1 MKKSFFSFAP
11 PLFPLIAGCI
21 AILLCSPHVVRE
33 LRISDPPKSRVYQ
46 LQFADSAATEQ
57 PQNVRS
63 QGFSNSA
70 GGLTLEPQEKGI
82 CEWSIVKEKGQG
94 CLLRIWLYGAPEHPT
109 TLSLSV
115 DNGTTY
121 AVIADNKNHV
131 GEVLTINSLAQT
143 SSKLFFRINA
153 TNHEPFTTVISDRLD
168 IYVGTGPDVVPALPD
183 MAIPCA
189 IFLLVYYAVF
199 IILNRQSGLKTI
211 TYRAVLCCIVFAACY
226 LRWNETARLAGTALD
241 GDTLSYLNY
250 ARIMDLFSPTG
261 FFSAQFG
268 MREPMYLFIAKA
280 VLAFFGF
287 SETHLRFV
295 SCIFSVF
302 VIILSWQLGKQ
313 LLNEP
318 VGLTAAAILAVHPY
332 LIELSA
338 RGLREEVFTCLLLL
352 LLLLSSDGRT
362 SKKTSIIQA
371 LTVGSLIGALLLT
384 RSETHLMILAV
395 MACLVLLGKKALN
408 WRTALISLCIGITLF
423 APHLYNTYRLNGNP
437 FNTMNI
443 QARFYANMEFE
454 GRPGFP
460 TKQELA
466 VNGLCSGPPITPF
479 EYFFKLHS
487 PWVLAAQS
495 ALGFC
500 KTTFAMPFSFA
511 ASKGNLSKIQ
521 YSLECMK
528 KKFSPAACGESLR
541 WLAEL
546 TIKDISDYCFAVLLA
561 LSLIAGIVLLIIN
574 RQFFICSCL
583 VTFQLHTS
591 FIASFG
597 IDQRLTVHAYP
608 VTALCC
614 AYALYCMGML
624 LHQKIF
630 LPFFHCRQ
638 MKP

>member
-1 MKKSFFSFAP
+1 MNKSFFSFVK
-11 PLFPLIAGCI
+11 PLLPLMAGCI
-21 AILLCSPHVVRE
+21 AILLFCPQVFRE
-33 LRISDPPKSRVYQ
+33 LRIPDPPKSMTYQ
-46 LQFADSAATEQ
+46 YQFTDIAAAEQSQNMRTE
-57 PQNVRS
+57 
-63 QGFSNSA
+63 GFRNSA
-70 GGLTLEPQEKGI
+70 SGLTLDPDKKGI
-82 CEWSIVKEKGQG
+82 CEWSILKEKGQG
-94 CLLRIWLYGAPEHPT
+94 ALLRIWLYGATECPS
-109 TLSLSV
+109 TLSVSF
-115 DNGTTY
+115 DNGTTS
-121 AVIADNKNHV
+121 AVIAHNKNHV
-131 GEVLTINSLAQT
+131 GEVLDISTLAQT
-143 SSKLFFRINA
+143 TSKLLFRINA
-153 TNHEPFTTVISDRLD
+153 INHAPYPSLISDRLD
-168 IYVGTGPDVVPALPD
+168 IYIGTGANVAPPVPY
-183 MAIPCA
+183 MAFPCA
-189 IFLLVYYAVF
+189 VFLLVYYVVF
-199 IILNRQSGLKTI
+199 IILNRQSDPKTI
-211 TYRAVLCCIVFAACY
+211 IYRAVLCCIVFAAFY
-226 LRWNETARLAGTALD
+226 LRWNETARLAGAALD
-241 GDTLSYLNY
+241 GDALSYLNY

-268 MREPMYLFIAKA
+268 MREPMHLFIAKA
-280 VLAFFGF
+280 TLALFGF

-313 LLNEP
+313 WLNEP
-318 VGLTAAAILAVHPY
+318 VGLMAAAILAVHPY

-352 LLLLSSDGRT
+352 LLLSLGSKA
-362 SKKTSIIQA
+362 SKKPSIIKA
-371 LTVGSLIGALLLT
+371 MTVGSLIGALLLT

-395 MACLVLLGKKALN
+395 MVCLVLLEKKALN
-408 WRTALISLCIGITLF
+408 WRTALIPLCIGITLF

-437 FNTMNI
+437 FNTMHI
-443 QARFYANMEFE
+443 QARFYANMEFA

-460 TKQELA
+460 TKEELA
-466 VNGLCSGPPITPF
+466 VKGLCTGPPITPF

-487 PWVLAAQS
+487 PWELAAKS
-495 ALGFC
+495 VLGFC

-511 ASKGNLSKIQ
+511 SSKGNRSKIQ

-528 KKFSPAACGESLR
+528 NKFSPTAFRESLR

-546 TIKDISDYCFAVLLA
+546 TIKDVLDYCFAVLLA
-561 LSLIAGIVLLIIN
+561 LSFIAGIVLLIIN

-583 VTFQLHTS
+583 VTLQLHTS

-614 AYALYCMGML
+614 AYAFYCIGML

-630 LPFFHCRQ
+630 LPFVHCRQ